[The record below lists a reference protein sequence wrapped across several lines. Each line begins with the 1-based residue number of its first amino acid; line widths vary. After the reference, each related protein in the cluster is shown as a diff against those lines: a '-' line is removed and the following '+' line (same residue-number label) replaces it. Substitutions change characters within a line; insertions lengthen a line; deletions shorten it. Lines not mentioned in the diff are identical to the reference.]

1 MWIMTGEKIIMY
13 RKFEG
18 EIDGVTLDGIKEIFF
33 DKYYDQGHS
42 ADERVED
49 VKKLILEQSNN
60 FFGDYCCEQYL
71 AKTPAN
77 QVMSEEDSVCHF
89 MDVLAGY
96 IITGDSESYPFD
108 RYLFATN
115 L

>member
-1 MWIMTGEKIIMY
+1 MIGEKIIMY

-18 EIDGVTLDGIKEIFF
+18 ELDGVTLDELKKLFF
-33 DKYYDQGHS
+33 EEYYDQTHS
-42 ADERVED
+42 ADERVRD
-49 VKKLILEQSNN
+49 VKRFISENDNYFLE
-60 FFGDYCCEQYL
+60 DYCDSQFL

-77 QVMSEEDSVCHF
+77 QVMSEEDDVCHF

-108 RYLFATN
+108 RDLFETN

>member
-1 MWIMTGEKIIMY
+1 MY

-18 EIDGVTLDGIKEIFF
+18 ELNGVTLEELKKLFF
-33 DKYYDQGHS
+33 EKYYDQGHS

-49 VKKLILEQSNN
+49 VKRFISEQSND

-96 IITGDSESYPFD
+96 VIAGESEAYPFEKG
-108 RYLFATN
+108 LFTTN